1 MKFTQQQLSGGLAVT
16 HPTLIILRGLPGA
29 GKSSWI
35 RERYINVTPFD
46 LAPPDFD
53 GPVTVSA
60 DHYFTNLN
68 GEYLFDPR
76 KLGAAHSAAQCN
88 LVKALK
94 ANKTL
99 VFVDNTHTTKWE
111 YALALEL
118 GRAFGYD
125 TNVVSLF
132 DGGCTDE
139 ELFERNTHGVP
150 LETIQAMR
158 ERWES

>member
-1 MKFTQQQLSGGLAVT
+1 MT

-35 RERYINVTPFD
+35 RERFLNVTPFG
-46 LAPPDFD
+46 LAPENFD

-60 DHYFTNLN
+60 DHYFTDLN
-68 GEYLFDPR
+68 GNYRFDVT
-76 KLGAAHSAAQCN
+76 KLGPAHAAAQCN

-94 ANKTL
+94 AGKTL
-99 VFVDNTHTTKWE
+99 VIVDNTHTTKWE
-111 YALALEL
+111 YALAYEL

-132 DGGCTDE
+132 DGGCTDV

-158 ERWES
+158 DRWEE